1 MHELKTDEFADLYAE
16 ENKANEKIAGDNFV
30 DECTIESDLELL
42 LPATYIPNSS
52 ERMLLYRELDNI
64 KTDRETEEFK
74 KRLVD
79 RFGEIPSEALEL
91 IGVIKVRET
100 AKKLGIEKVVLKS
113 GNMSLYFVNRFD
125 SPYYQSE
132 AFGKV
137 IAYLQNNPKR
147 CNLKEVNNKRYM
159 TISGVKDIETAK
171 TVLNEMT
178 DTAPAN

>member
-1 MHELKTDEFADLYAE
+1 M
-16 ENKANEKIAGDNFV
+16 
-30 DECTIESDLELL
+30 
-42 LPATYIPNSS
+42 
-52 ERMLLYRELDNI
+52 
-64 KTDRETEEFK
+64 
-74 KRLVD
+74 
-79 RFGEIPSEALEL
+79 
-91 IGVIKVRET
+91 
-100 AKKLGIEKVVLKS
+100 KS